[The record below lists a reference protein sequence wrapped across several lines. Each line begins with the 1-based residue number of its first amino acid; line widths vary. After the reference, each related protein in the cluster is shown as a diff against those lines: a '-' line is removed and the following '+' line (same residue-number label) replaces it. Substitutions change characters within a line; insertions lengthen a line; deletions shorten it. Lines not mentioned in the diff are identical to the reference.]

1 MVRWQKWIRRVAAT
15 LGAVLIVGVLGM
27 LTYQRISDGPT
38 GPLTGG
44 PFRTGEQVPAPI
56 DSWDT
61 LEGDFEF
68 ELVGARSSRTAGGI
82 LLDDALYITCDLGF
96 IWNRLPAGTGRN
108 ILHIIWWFKTW
119 HENAQLDGRIRIRK
133 DGKIYPANIVLV
145 TDLNNIQR
153 LKRSMEDLAK
163 EFFAPNQMGPRPK
176 QEPNEVLFFRVTG

>member
-15 LGAVLIVGVLGM
+15 LGAVLIVGVLGL
-27 LTYQRISDGPT
+27 LTYQRFSDGPT

-44 PFRTGEQVPAPI
+44 PFRTGEEVPAPI

-82 LLDDALYITCDLGF
+82 LLEDALYITCDLGF

-119 HENAQLDGRIRIRK
+119 HEKALVKTGRFMAF
-133 DGKIYPANIVLV
+133 P
-145 TDLNNIQR
+145 
-153 LKRSMEDLAK
+153 KRY
-163 EFFAPNQMGPRPK
+163 R
-176 QEPNEVLFFRVTG
+176 T